1 MNVLLDGQECPSH
14 KNLIYLLH
22 RDSMYTEDDF
32 FQISALQHYVYCP
45 RQCALIHVED
55 VWQENVF
62 TVRGDILHEK
72 VDTDTYESRG
82 TLKTVRGLKI
92 HSFRLGISGRCDV
105 VEFFK
110 GQARMP
116 VAQLETE
123 SVQPVEFKSGEPK
136 DDISDKVQLCAQALC
151 LEEMLNTRVTHGAF
165 FYAKIRRRVQVEI
178 DSSLRKQ
185 TEEIIK
191 DVRELITKK
200 RTPAAEY
207 AAKCRNCSLVEVCM
221 PKAMNERKLKM
232 YLKNLY
238 LA

>member
-1 MNVLLDGQECPSH
+1 MTESSSPA
-14 KNLIYLLH
+14 
-22 RDSMYTEDDF
+22 MFAEDDF

-55 VWQENVF
+55 VWKENVF

-82 TLKTVRGLKI
+82 TIKTVRGLKI

-105 VEFFK
+105 VEFRSSK
-110 GQARMP
+110 DKQECLSNGEPM
-116 VAQLETE
+116 
-123 SVQPVEFKSGEPK
+123 PVEFKAGKPK

-151 LEEMLNTRVTHGAF
+151 LEEMLNTSVKHGAF

-178 DSSLRKQ
+178 DEELRKQ
-185 TEEIIK
+185 TEEIISK
-191 DVRELITKK
+191 VREIITNK
-200 RTPAAEY
+200 RTPAARY
-207 AAKCRNCSLVEVCM
+207 SAKCGRCSLEPVCL
-221 PKAMNERKLKM
+221 PKAMSDRKLKM

-238 LA
+238 EKTP

>member
-1 MNVLLDGQECPSH
+1 MF
-14 KNLIYLLH
+14 
-22 RDSMYTEDDF
+22 TEDDF

-82 TLKTVRGLKI
+82 ATKTVRGLKI

-105 VEFFK
+105 VEFLNR
-110 GQARMP
+110 QAGIP
-116 VAQLETE
+116 VAQSQSGTGM
-123 SVQPVEFKSGEPK
+123 SVRPVEFKSGEPK

-151 LEEMLNTRVTHGAF
+151 LEEMLKTPVNHGAF

-178 DSSLRKQ
+178 DSDLRKQ
-185 TEEIIK
+185 TEDIIAQ
-191 DVRELITKK
+191 VRELVTNK
-200 RTPAAEY
+200 RTPVADY
-207 AAKCRNCSLVEVCM
+207 SAKCRNCSLYSICQ
-221 PKAMNERKLKM
+221 PKAMNDRKLKN

-238 LA
+238 SS

>member
-1 MNVLLDGQECPSH
+1 
-14 KNLIYLLH
+14 
-22 RDSMYTEDDF
+22 MYTEDDF

-105 VEFFK
+105 VEFRRASD
-110 GQARMP
+110 GADEPM
-116 VAQLETE
+116 
-123 SVQPVEFKSGEPK
+123 PVEFKSGEPK

-151 LEEMLNTRVTHGAF
+151 LEEMLNSSVKRGSF

-178 DSSLRKQ
+178 DEHLRKQ
-185 TEEIIK
+185 TEEVIAN
-191 DVRELITKK
+191 VRELIANK
-200 RTPAAEY
+200 RTPAADFS
-207 AAKCRNCSLVEVCM
+207 AKCRNCSLEAVCM
-221 PKAMNERKLKM
+221 PKARNNRKLKRYM
-232 YLKNLY
+232 EMLY
-238 LA
+238 LP